1 MFTET
6 TPNPS
11 LSPPAEYGPLFWL
24 AIGAAFMAVVIL
36 MVAEDRRD
44 RLAAERR
51 AEQRARWSPR

>member
-1 MFTET
+1 MT
-6 TPNPS
+6 
-11 LSPPAEYGPLFWL
+11 YGPLVWL